1 MNAPLPIVWIA
12 SSLRAALRDLRSC
25 VHVRPGRGVEHDVA
39 IEQIYALLDELERHG
54 EAVRKVK
61 AAND

>member
-1 MNAPLPIVWIA
+1 MHLIPVVFLTA
-12 SSLRAALRDLRSC
+12 SLRAALRDLRSC

-54 EAVRKVK
+54 GAVRKVA

>member
-1 MNAPLPIVWIA
+1 MTRPPLPIVFA
-12 SSLRAALRDLRSC
+12 VTSLRAALRDLRSC

-54 EAVRKVK
+54 AEEKL